1 MTWIKFFQPKKNL
14 KKVTLSFPL
23 SSRPYSHRPYA
34 RGVKAI
40 LATYFFAEE
49 LLCPWFQWNF
59 TVARIALVCL
69 FPGSGCKKHLKIKET
84 RNYSFKTIGF
94 CPRTKVKSPLILRRF
109 YATWPRVLFYS
120 LPQSVSLSFRRVGKG
135 RVNEVVFSAALELN
149 LVKYFPILQKT
160 AIQQSPQT
168 NTAT

>member
-1 MTWIKFFQPKKNL
+1 MSLISVKFHSCANR
-14 KKVTLSFPL
+14 LSL
-23 SSRPYSHRPYA
+23 LVSRVGLQKTS
-34 RGVKAI
+34 
-40 LATYFFAEE
+40 
-49 LLCPWFQWNF
+49 
-59 TVARIALVCL
+59 
-69 FPGSGCKKHLKIKET
+69 

-120 LPQSVSLSFRRVGKG
+120 LPQSVSLSFRRVGKE

-160 AIQQSPQT
+160 AIEQSPQT